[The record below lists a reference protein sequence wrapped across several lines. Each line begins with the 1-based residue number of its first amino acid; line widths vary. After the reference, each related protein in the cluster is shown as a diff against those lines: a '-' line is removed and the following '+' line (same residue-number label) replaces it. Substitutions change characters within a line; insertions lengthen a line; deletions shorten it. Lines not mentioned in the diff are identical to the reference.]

1 MCFFERSDWFLWWRK
16 PTAPRLLRV
25 SAHVSTYLWPEHLHR
40 WFLLISL
47 LWCSVQP
54 LRINKMETYD
64 LICYLSLIK
73 YSSLWLLWSHFLSLL
88 TIIKV
93 ILLFSPPSPAPA
105 LISFI
110 KSAVLHRDEGVYP
123 PSSRRG
129 RVFVSNWFYSN
140 QQLKIVSSSL
150 HSERISSEKS
160 KHFIQTNH
168 DSLVFLYSRR
178 SRRLSAGC
186 EGLPEEVLAAGFPLS
201 GGEQRAA
208 AGGALQ
214 VDADVFGF
222 TVGQREVLLFQS
234 LVLHLQEVREEQLC
248 QRGPRHV
255 LKTRQDEKH
264 TNNSVRER
272 EEPNKAQRR
281 LLKVK
286 RSSCFYSVREGGG
299 ELCMIFISHRLT
311 VLNRWWAGLWCQR
324 WPYRD
329 ISYLWHHPDSV
340 VKTKLIKWRFYFLH
354 NIIKWHLFC
363 DLMKLFVFNV

>member
-1 MCFFERSDWFLWWRK
+1 MDKCRFFYLLCLALKCAFLSEAIDFCGEEN
-16 PTAPRLLRV
+16 PQPPALLRV

-54 LRINKMETYD
+54 PRINKMETYD

-73 YSSLWLLWSHFLSLL
+73 YSSLWLLWSPFLSLL

-234 LVLHLQEVREEQLC
+234 LVLHLQEVREEQLR

-255 LKTRQDEKH
+255 LKTRQDKKH
-264 TNNSVRER
+264 TITQCGNV
-272 EEPNKAQRR
+272 
-281 LLKVK
+281 
-286 RSSCFYSVREGGG
+286 RSS
-299 ELCMIFISHRLT
+299 
-311 VLNRWWAGLWCQR
+311 
-324 WPYRD
+324 
-329 ISYLWHHPDSV
+329 
-340 VKTKLIKWRFYFLH
+340 TKLSVGCLKWNEFP
-354 NIIKWHLFC
+354 
-363 DLMKLFVFNV
+363 VFTLWGRQEGSFAWSLSPTV

>member
-1 MCFFERSDWFLWWRK
+1 MSLLLCLALKCAFLSEAIDFCGEES
-16 PTAPRLLRV
+16 PQPPPLLRV

-73 YSSLWLLWSHFLSLL
+73 YSSPWLLWSPFLSLL

-93 ILLFSPPSPAPA
+93 ILLFSPPSPGTS
-105 LISFI
+105 INQ
-110 KSAVLHRDEGVYP
+110 LHKICSSSSWWRCLP
-123 PSSRRG
+123 PEQQTG

-178 SRRLSAGC
+178 SRRSRRLSAGC

-208 AGGALQ
+208 AGRALQ

-222 TVGQREVLLFQS
+222 TVSQREVLLFQS
-234 LVLHLQEVREEQLC
+234 LVLHLQEVREEQLR

-255 LKTRQDEKH
+255 LKTRQDKKH
-264 TNNSVRER
+264 E
-272 EEPNKAQRR
+272 
-281 LLKVK
+281 
-286 RSSCFYSVREGGG
+286 
-299 ELCMIFISHRLT
+299 
-311 VLNRWWAGLWCQR
+311 
-324 WPYRD
+324 
-329 ISYLWHHPDSV
+329 
-340 VKTKLIKWRFYFLH
+340 
-354 NIIKWHLFC
+354 
-363 DLMKLFVFNV
+363 